1 MASAC
6 NGLKRG
12 FGSQPEIGVGSRQW
26 KHQILITRPVVSDKG
41 PGPSAMHKR
50 IPTKMES
57 SEASTLF
64 IKRKRVQ
71 YVWIGTWADSE
82 REYLSC
88 ALVAVWSTF
97 MRCFFQVLW
106 KKLIILVCLVHSL
119 YLVLSQDPPKCAQA
133 SLSQNGFY
141 RKGIWVGNIPWQFY
155 QCNAEN
161 FLQNLL

>member
-6 NGLKRG
+6 KGLKRD

-41 PGPSAMHKR
+41 PGPSAMQKR
-50 IPTKMES
+50 ISTKMES
-57 SEASTLF
+57 SEASTVF

-82 REYLSC
+82 GESLSC

-97 MRCFFQVLW
+97 MRCFFQVS
-106 KKLIILVCLVHSL
+106 LVNHFGLPCSQSIFGI
-119 YLVLSQDPPKCAQA
+119 SQDPPKCAQA